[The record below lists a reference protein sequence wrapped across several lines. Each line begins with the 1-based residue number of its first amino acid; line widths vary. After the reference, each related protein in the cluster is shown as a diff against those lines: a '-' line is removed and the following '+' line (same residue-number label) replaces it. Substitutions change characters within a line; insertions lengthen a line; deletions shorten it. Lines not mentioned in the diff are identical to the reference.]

1 MALAGDRKIE
11 KAIAQPLV
19 LVSKPEPTLAIS
31 ELISLLD
38 GFSL

>member
-19 LVSKPEPTLAIS
+19 LVSNRSQSWLF
-31 ELISLLD
+31 LN
-38 GFSL
+38 